1 MLISSKF
8 KKDSETPERIKQNK
22 SFDYSMIFIHTIPV
36 TSAGHLVKCSINI
49 HYWYYIY
56 IYVQFTTNRTFYIRV
71 CVLIYITFRLV
82 QFSSVQS
89 LSCVRLSVTPWITA
103 CQASLSNTNSG
114 SSLRLTSIESVMPSS
129 HLILCCP
136 LLFLPPIP
144 PSNRVISNEST
155 LRMRW
160 PKYCS
165 FSFSI
170 IPSKEIPGL
179 ISFRMDWLDLLS
191 LITWNRCIH
200 FTELIDRWEE
210 QKNFFEV
217 FTSFIKLY
225 FSYCALCIDVLH
237 KYIIWT
243 FLCGGININFE
254 I

>member
-114 SSLRLTSIESVMPSS
+114 SSLRLTSIESVMPSR
-129 HLILCCP
+129 HLILCRP
-136 LLFLPPIP
+136 LVLLPSIF
-144 PSNRVISNEST
+144 PSIRVFSSESA
-155 LRMRW
+155 LRIRW
-160 PKYCS
+160 PKYWS
-165 FSFSI
+165 FSFTSVLPVNTQDWSPLGWTGWTSLQSKGLSRVFSNTTVQKHQFFGAQ
-170 IPSKEIPGL
+170 PSSQSNSHIY
-179 ISFRMDWLDLLS
+179 
-191 LITWNRCIH
+191 TW
-200 FTELIDRWEE
+200 TQE
-210 QKNFFEV
+210 KP
-217 FTSFIKLY
+217 
-225 FSYCALCIDVLH
+225 
-237 KYIIWT
+237 
-243 FLCGGININFE
+243 
-254 I
+254 